1 MQTTDS
7 INVDD
12 YEQAVEL
19 FYERGWTDGLPIVLP
34 TRKLVDAIIAASGRD
49 RDESLGPIPPKGGE
63 ATVEKLAVNAVMG
76 GCLPAHFPIVLA
88 AFEAMMAPEH
98 NLNGVQQT
106 THMCVSLAIVNGPI
120 AKALQFNSRDGVFGN
135 GYRANAAVGRAIR
148 LGLWNLGG
156 ATPWDTDKAT
166 LSHPG
171 EYAFCI
177 AEEEDDNPWQPL
189 HVDRGMPAGSDAV
202 TMFACEGPHS
212 ILCNGSPEEM
222 LHVLCDSI
230 SSLGN
235 NNMHVGGQTLVV
247 LNPLNAHDFHRRGW
261 TKEQVRLYLWE
272 NARRPLS
279 AVRACGVVHDQF
291 RKAQQAVGRYPTRYD
306 VDNPTTMV
314 PVTERPEDIH
324 IVVAGGRSY
333 FAAVLPGWGSF
344 GGYAVTRP
352 IGRATSSGRA

>member
-12 YEQAVEL
+12 YEQAIEL

-34 TRKLVDAIIAASGRD
+34 TRKRVDALVAASGRD
-49 RDESLGPIPPKGGE
+49 PHESLGPIPPKGGQ

-120 AKALQFNSRDGVFGN
+120 ARALNFNSRDGVFGN

-171 EYAFCI
+171 EYAFCM
-177 AEEEDDNPWQPL
+177 AEEEEDNPWQPL
-189 HVDRGMPAGSDAV
+189 HVDRGMAPGSNAV

-230 SSLGN
+230 VGLGN
-235 NNMHVGGQTLVV
+235 NNVHVGGQTLVV
-247 LNPLNAHDFHRRGW
+247 LNPLNAQDFARRGW
-261 TKEQVRLYLWE
+261 TKEQVRMYLWE
-272 NARRPLS
+272 NARRKLS
-279 AVRACGVVHDQF
+279 DVRACGVVHDQF
-291 RKAQQAVGRYPTRYD
+291 RKAQQAAGRYAFRYD
-306 VDNPTTMV
+306 LDNPTTMV

-333 FAAVLPGWGSF
+333 FASVLPGWGSF
-344 GGYAVTRP
+344 GGYAVTRAVRP
-352 IGRATSSGRA
+352 AAVT